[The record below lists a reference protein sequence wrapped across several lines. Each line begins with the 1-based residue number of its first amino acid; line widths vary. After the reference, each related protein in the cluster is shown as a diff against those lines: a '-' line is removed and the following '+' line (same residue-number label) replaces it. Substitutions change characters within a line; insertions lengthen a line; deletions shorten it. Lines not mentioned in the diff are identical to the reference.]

1 MVCCLS
7 VFILNLRLAFF
18 FKVNFLRDCNGCFY
32 KRIANSEEVRELVH
46 GLGKVEQLG
55 IVR

>member
-1 MVCCLS
+1 MLFKCIYFKPQVS
-7 VFILNLRLAFF
+7 FFF